1 MNFLMMMS
9 KKGIDVMNEQEK
21 LALLEDMLELDEGS
35 LKPETNLDDIEE
47 YDSMSKLS
55 LIVLMQDEFGVK
67 LSSDDVKSFKT
78 IGDIL
83 GFMVES

>member
-1 MNFLMMMS
+1 
-9 KKGIDVMNEQEK
+9 MNEQEK

>member
-1 MNFLMMMS
+1 
-9 KKGIDVMNEQEK
+9 MNEQDK
-21 LALLEDMLELDEGS
+21 LALLEDMLELDEGT

-67 LSSDDVKSFKT
+67 LTSDDVKSFET
-78 IGDIL
+78 IEDIL
-83 GFMVES
+83 KRMVEG